1 MSEEEADVSAVLVSW
16 DTGEVHDRAIEAF
29 RGACGDLRAEVVVVD
44 NGSTDG
50 SVERLR
56 ADPAVRLFELGVNT
70 GFTHAA
76 NVGANAARGRYLL
89 FLNPDAQPSPGS
101 IARLVAVLEQEPNVW
116 GVTPRFLHPDGSPQ
130 PFYLR
135 FPGWPSLVLCFTRW
149 GRALDR
155 RLGGRARRRRYYL
168 DRPAPSGIEQVDCV
182 GAACLLVRREEFL
195 TSGGFD
201 ERFGNFFQDGDLA
214 RRMHRRGRSLL
225 VVGDA
230 SVTHEIG
237 VTINRLSEVE
247 REGRYLHDY
256 LQYLRGEPRR
266 RRAIG
271 RAAVAIDVRLR
282 RSDAARLRELVHS
295 GT

>member
-1 MSEEEADVSAVLVSW
+1 MNDVGVDVSAVLVSW
-16 DTGEVHDRAIEAF
+16 DTGDVHDRAIEAF

-56 ADPAVRLFELGVNT
+56 ADPTLRLCDLGRNT

-76 NVGANAARGRYLL
+76 NVGARAAQGRYLL
-89 FLNPDAQPSPGS
+89 FLNPDAEPAPGS
-101 IARLVAVLEQEPNVW
+101 INRLVDVLEHDPAAW
-116 GVTPRFLHPDGSPQ
+116 GATPRFVHPDGSPQ

-135 FPGWPSLVLCFTRW
+135 LPGWPSLALCFTRS

-168 DRPAPSGIEQVDCV
+168 DRPPPSGIEQVDCV
-182 GAACLLVRREEFL
+182 GAACLLVRRHEFL
-195 TSGGFD
+195 ESGGFD
-201 ERFGNFFQDGDLA
+201 ERFVNFFQDGDLA
-214 RRMHRRGRSLL
+214 RRMRRQGRSLL

-230 SVTHEIG
+230 SVTHTIG

-247 REGRYLHDY
+247 REGRFLHDY
-256 LQYLRGEPRR
+256 LHYLHGEPRWR
-266 RRAIG
+266 RTIG
-271 RAAVAIDVRLR
+271 ETAVGIDLRLR
-282 RSDAARLRELVHS
+282 GSARLREIVRA